1 MVSSCEVEK
10 KALHGWVEIA
20 KLSTQSI
27 IRTSSED
34 GRASGCG
41 SGRICGSET
50 EVESLAPGAKAAS
63 IRTCFRH
70 CASSMRAARTPQ
82 DCSSSFLFLLFVL
95 FPPLV
100 VQVGKRLEL
109 DFAIGLPW
117 RKRLKPG
124 FASFVELC
132 CHLSHS
138 DALSHIG

>member
-82 DCSSSFLFLLFVL
+82 DCSSSFLFFFFLFCS
-95 FPPLV
+95 PPWSFRWEN
-100 VQVGKRLEL
+100 GWNSISRLAYPGESVSNL
-109 DFAIGLPW
+109 DLHP
-117 RKRLKPG
+117 
-124 FASFVELC
+124 
-132 CHLSHS
+132 LSS
-138 DALSHIG
+138 CAVT